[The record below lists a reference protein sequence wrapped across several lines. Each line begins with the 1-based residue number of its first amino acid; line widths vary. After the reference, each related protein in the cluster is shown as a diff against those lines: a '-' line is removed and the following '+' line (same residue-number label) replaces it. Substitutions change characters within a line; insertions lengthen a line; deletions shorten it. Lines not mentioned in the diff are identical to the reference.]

1 MPSSIQ
7 DTIKDLASSLKDIK
21 VSKGYKEDSPIP
33 WKRLLAA
40 IGVSMAIVILII
52 VVAVSIM
59 HDMDIPELS
68 DDELGDMMRMM
79 DGRSWHCDSDS
90 RKALR
95 EAAGLDTDGN
105 LHTSYDDSLLFLDF
119 GLEIIRAM
127 PIDGYIKGYIGAAP
141 FIAYCQEGDTPSD
154 DILMLI
160 IDDEAAAIYTN
171 GR

>member
-21 VSKGYKEDSPIP
+21 VSKSYKEDSPIP
-33 WKRLLAA
+33 WKRLLAT

-52 VVAVSIM
+52 VVAISIM
-59 HDMDIPELS
+59 HDMDIP
-68 DDELGDMMRMM
+68 ELGDMMRMM

-95 EAAGLDTDGN
+95 EAAGLDTDGD

-127 PIDGYIKGYIGAAP
+127 PIDGYIKGYIGATP
-141 FIAYCQEGDTPSD
+141 FIVYCQEGNTPSD
-154 DILMLI
+154 DILVLI
-160 IDDEAAAIYTN
+160 INDEAAAIYTN